1 MSHHIRYLEDML
13 SLQLFHRK
21 GKSVQLTKQREIFW
35 EYAKSR

>member
-21 GKSVQLTKQREIFW
+21 GKSVNKTERNFLGVC
-35 EYAKSR
+35 